1 MTAETESP
9 LKRLIEAGNDLI
21 AEGLAACKRD
31 NPTAGAAVMAHAAAG
46 AVPRLT
52 IETHPEKT
60 TVAFHLVHD
69 EGDPLYVFRF
79 DLKRVPDAKH

>member
-1 MTAETESP
+1 MTAEIESP

-21 AEGLAACKRD
+21 EQGLAACKRD
-31 NPTAGAAVMAHAAAG
+31 NPTAGAAVMAHVAAG

-52 IETHPEKT
+52 IETHPEQT

-69 EGDPLYVFRF
+69 EGEPLYVFRF
-79 DLKRVPDAKH
+79 DLKRVPGERH